1 LSGSS
6 RTLGTIYVLN
16 PRVIDQ
22 GWGLSE
28 ADDDFAALF
37 AASLQA
43 KQYEKGQTIEGRIV
57 GFGHDVAFVDVGSK
71 GEAVVDLDELKNAD
85 GALEVSVGDRIQAV
99 VVSTAGG
106 LTLSRRLARGTA
118 TDRQLA
124 DAFQARLPVEGKV
137 EREVKGGYEVRVGR
151 QRGFCPISQID
162 IARTADPAVHLG
174 KVYTFLIVE
183 YGQDGRNLVVSRR
196 ALLEQEQQARADE
209 VRRSI
214 VPGAVRKGRVVS
226 VRDYGAFVDLGGGI
240 QGLLHV
246 SDIGWSRLPDA
257 AQAVAAGDEI
267 TVKVLRVDEATQ
279 KIALGVKQLG
289 DDPWSTVPDTFA
301 VGQVCRGRVTRVAE
315 FGAFVEVAPGVEGLA
330 HASTFP
336 PTGRPG
342 GWTKSVPVGLTA
354 SFEILS
360 IDPEKRRI
368 GVALVLEGA
377 ARDNAAAPAPNAI
390 VPGGRVIGKVERHEK
405 FGVFVFLAPGRTG
418 LMPLA
423 ETGVAKE
430 ADVAKAFPIG
440 SDIEVVVLEVD
451 PSGRRIRV
459 SRKAVLDAQDADDLR
474 AYHERADAAPAE
486 GFGSLADKLRSAF
499 EPRKR

>member
-1 LSGSS
+1 VS
-6 RTLGTIYVLN
+6 
-16 PRVIDQ
+16 DQ
-22 GWGLSE
+22 E
-28 ADDDFAALF
+28 EDFAALF

-57 GFGHDVAFVDVGSK
+57 GFGHDVAFVDVGGK

-85 GALEVSVGDRIQAV
+85 GVLEVAVGDRIQAV
-99 VVSTAGG
+99 VVSTSGG
-106 LTLSRRLARGTA
+106 LTLSRKLARGAA

-124 DAFQARLPVEGKV
+124 EAFQACLPVEGKV
-137 EREVKGGYEVRVGR
+137 EREIKGGYEVRVGR
-151 QRGFCPISQID
+151 QRAFCPISQID
-162 IARTADPAVHLG
+162 LARTADPTVHLG
-174 KVYTFLIVE
+174 RVYTFLIVE
-183 YGQDGRNLVVSRR
+183 YSQDGRNLVVSRR

-209 VRRSI
+209 VRQSI
-214 VPGAVRKGRVVS
+214 VPGAVLKGRVVS

-279 KIALGVKQLG
+279 KIALGMKQLG
-289 DDPWSTVPDTFA
+289 EDPWSTVAEAFA
-301 VGQVCRGRVTRVAE
+301 VGQVRTGRVTRVAE
-315 FGAFVEVAPGVEGLA
+315 FGAFVELAPGIEGLA

-342 GWTKSVPVGLTA
+342 GWTKSAPVGMTA
-354 SFEILS
+354 SFEILT
-360 IDPEKRRI
+360 IDPDKRRI
-368 GVALVLEGA
+368 GIALVSEGA
-377 ARDNAAAPAPNAI
+377 ARNEAVAPAPNAI

-423 ETGVAKE
+423 ETGVARE
-430 ADVAKAFPIG
+430 EDVAKAFPVG
-440 SDIEVVVLEVD
+440 ADVEVVVLEVD

-459 SRKAVLDAQDADDLR
+459 SRKAVIDAQEADELR
-474 AYHERADAAPAE
+474 EYHERADAAPE
-486 GFGSLADKLRSAF
+486 GGFGSMADKLRSAF

>member
-1 LSGSS
+1 
-6 RTLGTIYVLN
+6 
-16 PRVIDQ
+16 
-22 GWGLSE
+22 LSE
-28 ADDDFAALF
+28 PEDDFAAMF

-43 KQYEKGQTIEGRIV
+43 KHYEKGQTIDGRIV
-57 GFGHDVAFVDVGSK
+57 GFGHDVAFVDVGGK

-85 GALEVSVGDRIQAV
+85 GALEVAVGDRIQAV

-106 LTLSRRLARGTA
+106 LTLSRKLARGAA

-124 DAFQARLPVEGKV
+124 EAFQARLPVEGKV
-137 EREVKGGYEVRVGR
+137 EREIKGGYEVRVGR
-151 QRGFCPISQID
+151 QRAFCPISQID

-174 KVYTFLIVE
+174 RVYTFLMVE
-183 YGQDGRNLVVSRR
+183 YSQDGRNLVVSRR

-209 VRRSI
+209 VRQSI
-214 VPGAVRKGRVVS
+214 VPGAVLKGRVVS

-246 SDIGWSRLPDA
+246 SDMGWSRVPDA
-257 AQAVAAGDEI
+257 AHAIAAGEEI

-279 KIALGVKQLG
+279 KIALGMKQLG
-289 DDPWSTVPDTFA
+289 EDPWSTVADTFT
-301 VGQVCRGRVTRVAE
+301 VGQVRTGRVTRVAE
-315 FGAFVEVAPGVEGLA
+315 FGAFVELAPGIEGLA

-342 GWTKSVPVGLTA
+342 GWTKAAPVGMTA

-368 GVALVLEGA
+368 GVALVAEGA
-377 ARDNAAAPAPNAI
+377 ARDSAAAAAPNAI
-390 VPGGRVIGKVERHEK
+390 VPGGRVTGKVERHEK
-405 FGVFVFLAPGRTG
+405 FGMFVFLAPGRTG

-423 ETGVAKE
+423 ETGVARE
-430 ADVAKAFPIG
+430 ADLAKAFPIG
-440 SDIEVVVLEVD
+440 SDVEVVVLEVD

-459 SRKAVLDAQDADDLR
+459 SRKAVLDAQEADELR
-474 AYHERADAAPAE
+474 EYHERADAAPAE
-486 GFGSLADKLRSAF
+486 GFGSMADKLRGAF

>member
-1 LSGSS
+1 
-6 RTLGTIYVLN
+6 
-16 PRVIDQ
+16 
-22 GWGLSE
+22 LSE
-28 ADDDFAALF
+28 AEDDFAAMF

-43 KQYEKGQTIEGRIV
+43 KRYERGQTVEGRIV
-57 GFGHDVAFVDVGSK
+57 GFGHDVAFVDVGGK
-71 GEAVVDLDELKNAD
+71 GEAVVDLVELKNVD
-85 GALEVSVGDRIQAV
+85 GALEVAVGDRIQAV

-106 LTLSRRLARGTA
+106 LTLSRKLARGAA

-124 DAFQARLPVEGKV
+124 EAFQARLPVEGKV
-137 EREVKGGYEVRVGR
+137 EREIKGGYEVRVGR
-151 QRGFCPISQID
+151 QRAFCPISQID
-162 IARTADPAVHLG
+162 IVRTTDPAVHLG
-174 KVYTFLIVE
+174 RVYTFLIVE
-183 YGQDGRNLVVSRR
+183 YSQDGRNLVVSRR

-209 VRRSI
+209 VRQSI
-214 VPGAVRKGRVVS
+214 VPGAVLKGRVVS

-246 SDIGWSRLPDA
+246 SDLGWSRLPDA

-267 TVKVLRVDEATQ
+267 TVKVLRVDEATN

-289 DDPWSTVPDTFA
+289 EDPWSAVPDTFA
-301 VGQVCRGRVTRVAE
+301 VGQVRTGRITRVAE
-315 FGAFVEVAPGVEGLA
+315 FGAFVELAPGVEGLA

-342 GWTKSVPVGLTA
+342 GWTKSVPIGLA
-354 SFEILS
+354 AAFEILS

-368 GVALVLEGA
+368 GVALVPEGS
-377 ARDNAAAPAPNAI
+377 ARDTVAAAAPNAI

-459 SRKAVLDAQDADDLR
+459 SRKAALDAQDADELR
-474 AYHERADAAPAE
+474 EYHERAEATPDG
-486 GFGSLADKLRSAF
+486 GFGSMADKLRSAF